1 MNESSPSNAIIVMLG
16 FLEKNIWIGILNQFT
31 KETSPLNVMFVMHDF
46 HEKEFLMGILNQFM
60 KEKSHSN
67 AIIASLSF
75 LTNTLCGDREMGKIR
90 GENS

>member
-1 MNESSPSNAIIVMLG
+1 
-16 FLEKNIWIGILNQFT
+16 
-31 KETSPLNVMFVMHDF
+31 
-46 HEKEFLMGILNQFM
+46 MGILNQFM